1 MDDRL
6 DTFLQDTYTWILRNA
21 PYYGSIAYN
30 YATTLL
36 THLFHLSR
44 ITTRAVIHA
53 HMPSSWVF
61 LGRNT
66 YPVMLKE
73 GDMNSTTLL
82 TYNPTLHAFGPMP
95 PMSHLGNVEGR
106 KRQTVDVVTAELVD
120 ASGIVFHDMSSFF
133 YSVNWLSDACGPRG
147 PSILELVLVFA
158 LENQFYLPLATLDTY
173 TVRIFDSNCE
183 THEILLASDAA
194 REPFMGFEQ
203 AATAVAAVE
212 TVEEAEE
219 AGPREETI
227 PMEEEANSS

>member
-1 MDDRL
+1 
-6 DTFLQDTYTWILRNA
+6 
-21 PYYGSIAYN
+21 
-30 YATTLL
+30 
-36 THLFHLSR
+36 
-44 ITTRAVIHA
+44 
-53 HMPSSWVF
+53 MPSSWVF

-95 PMSHLGNVEGR
+95 RISHVGNTEER

-133 YSVNWLSDACGPRG
+133 YSVNWLSDACDPRG

-158 LENQFYLPLATLDTY
+158 LENQFYLPLTTLDTY
-173 TVRIFDSNCE
+173 TVRIMDSNCE

-194 REPFMGFEQ
+194 RDPFMGFEQ
-203 AATAVAAVE
+203 ATAAAVAVAAVEEVEEAEAAVE

-219 AGPREETI
+219 AGPREETV

>member
-1 MDDRL
+1 MDERL

-30 YATTLL
+30 YATTLVA
-36 THLFHLSR
+36 HLFHLSR
-44 ITTRAVIHA
+44 ITARAVIHA

-82 TYNPTLHAFGPMP
+82 TYTPTLRAFGPSTP
-95 PMSHLGNVEGR
+95 LT
-106 KRQTVDVVTAELVD
+106 KKQTVDVVTAELVD

-133 YSVNWLSDACGPRG
+133 YAVNWPSAPVAPVEAVGPRG

-173 TVRIFDSNCE
+173 TLRILDSNCE

-194 REPFMGFEQ
+194 REPFMGFAQPVSTQVAEN
-203 AATAVAAVE
+203 AT
-212 TVEEAEE
+212 
-219 AGPREETI
+219 
-227 PMEEEANSS
+227 MEEEKDNDSVAG